1 MTRTDYRLTWFI
13 VLFLSALEGTVAVHF
28 VNIYAAICS
37 GILLRLAVRI
47 ERATP
52 E

>member
-1 MTRTDYRLTWFI
+1 MTRADYRLTWFI
-13 VLFLSALEGTVAVHF
+13 ILFLSALEGTVALRF
-28 VNIYAAICS
+28 SSIYSAICS

-47 ERATP
+47 RKATP

>member
-1 MTRTDYRLTWFI
+1 MTRSDYRLTWFI
-13 VLFLSALEGTVAVHF
+13 VLFLSALEGTVAVRCF
-28 VNIYAAICS
+28 NIYAAICS

-47 ERATP
+47 RKATP